1 MDDGMGGNL
10 DLYRELAAEEPFNL
24 APESASSGYPNR
36 FISGLRVVL
45 QTLIQPR
52 FLKGPLCT
60 HCAVE
65 ATTRPH
71 V

>member
-36 FISGLRVVL
+36 FIKLWVAGGVADPDSTPFPQGALMH
-45 QTLIQPR
+45 TL
-52 FLKGPLCT
+52 
-60 HCAVE
+60 
-65 ATTRPH
+65 
-71 V
+71 